1 MGRFF
6 LSLLN
11 NITLLRYEVKTS
23 FDMTRSRAEKRSF
36 DKLNCTDDSE
46 RVVLNE
52 IVVNKQPKPDDIN
65 DKCQQN
71 RFKLF
76 EFDIEMSLE

>member
-1 MGRFF
+1 
-6 LSLLN
+6 
-11 NITLLRYEVKTS
+11 
-23 FDMTRSRAEKRSF
+23 MTRSRAEKRSF

-52 IVVNKQPKPDDIN
+52 IVNKQPKPDDID
-65 DKCQQN
+65 DKCQLN